1 MSWRTRWEMVCMSYE
16 ELLDRVLDLVAD
28 ELECDRSE
36 LTTATEFKELGA
48 DSFDLLELVTTFE
61 EEFGTRLGDGDLTGI
76 ATIGDAVVAIERSQ
90 G

>member
-1 MSWRTRWEMVCMSYE
+1 MSHE

-28 ELECDRSE
+28 ELACDRSE
-36 LTTATEFKELGA
+36 LSAATEFKELGA

-61 EEFGTRLGDGDLTGI
+61 EEFGTQLGEGGLTGV

-90 G
+90 E

>member
-1 MSWRTRWEMVCMSYE
+1 MSHE

-48 DSFDLLELVTTFE
+48 DSFDLLELVTFE